1 MNIKSFFSLSLGM
14 LLFAS
19 CNSNMDETQNQ
30 QSQMLRI
37 QTFIDNPVGT
47 RSVIESTTFTQAIKS
62 VFIFSMQKEK
72 NTWGTPSIQVPFT
85 KDNGH

>member
-47 RSVIESTTFTQAIKS
+47 RSVIESTTFTQGDKIGLYLFNAEG
-62 VFIFSMQKEK
+62 EK
-72 NTWGTPSIQVPFT
+72 YGGHPSRLPSSLLPM
-85 KDNGH
+85 